1 MSIQTASPIDEASI
15 VKLSNSLNEPL
26 WLTELRKQGL
36 QAASTLELPRLEKT
50 RIDRWKLDAY
60 GSYQAAE
67 LVASLLDL
75 PEKARSFLEEGKE
88 YDNLIVQRNSTAVYK
103 TISEDLSK
111 QGVIYTDLA
120 SALKDHSGLIQ
131 QYFMKAVHMDENK
144 LTALHAALWNGGVF
158 LYVPAGVRIE
168 APLQS
173 IFLTDDVNST
183 FAPHILIIAEANSS
197 VTYVDNY
204 TSNDLTGNLVHNGIV
219 EVFAKQGSHVQF
231 ASVHSLDRNVI
242 DLCYRRAIVD
252 NDARIDWIIGEMND
266 GEVLSDTTSI
276 LKGKGSSSD
285 AKVICVGTGEQKMN
299 ITTRA
304 VHHGMHTSSDMI
316 TRAVLRDSATAIING
331 ITKIEKGATHSDGQQ
346 TERVLMLSPT
356 ARGDANPLLLID
368 EDEVKAGHAAS
379 VGQVNV
385 EQIHYLMS
393 RGISLEKAMKLIIY
407 GFLAPVVAE
416 IPIAAV
422 EQQLRTVAERKL
434 GQ

>member
-1 MSIQTASPIDEASI
+1 MMIQTVPPLDIDAI
-15 VKLSNSLNEPL
+15 TNLSRRLGEPA
-26 WLTELRKQGL
+26 WVTELRQ
-36 QAASTLELPRLEKT
+36 QAFAAAGTLELPKLEKT
-50 RIDRWKLDAY
+50 RIDRWRTDAY
-60 GSYQAAE
+60 GTFHSADS
-67 LVASLLDL
+67 VASVSDL
-75 PEKARSFLEEGKE
+75 PDRARSFLEEGKD
-88 YDNLIVQRNSTAVYK
+88 YDNLIVQRNSTVVYK
-103 TISEDLSK
+103 TISEQLIQ

-120 SALKDHSGLIQ
+120 SALKDHSELIK
-131 QYFMKAVHMDENK
+131 QYFMKAVRMDENR
-144 LTALHAALWNGGVF
+144 LTALHTALWNGGVF
-158 LYVPAGVRIE
+158 LYIPTGVKVE
-168 APLQS
+168 TPLQT
-173 IFLTDDVNST
+173 IFLTDDAEST
-183 FAPHILIIAEANSS
+183 FTPHILIVAEANSS

-204 TSNDLTGNLVHNGIV
+204 ASHNLSGDLVHNGIV
-219 EVFAKQGSHVQF
+219 EVFAKKGSHVQF
-231 ASVHSLDRNVI
+231 ASVHNMERNVI

-266 GEVLSDTTSI
+266 GESLSDTTSV
-276 LKGKGSSSD
+276 LKGNGSSSD

-304 VHHGMHTSSDMI
+304 IHYGLHTSSDMI

-331 ITKIEKGATHSDGQQ
+331 ITKIEKGATHSNGQQ

-393 RGISLEKAMKLIIY
+393 RGIPRQQAMKLIIY
-407 GFLAPVVAE
+407 GFLAPVIAE
-416 IPIAAV
+416 IPIEAV